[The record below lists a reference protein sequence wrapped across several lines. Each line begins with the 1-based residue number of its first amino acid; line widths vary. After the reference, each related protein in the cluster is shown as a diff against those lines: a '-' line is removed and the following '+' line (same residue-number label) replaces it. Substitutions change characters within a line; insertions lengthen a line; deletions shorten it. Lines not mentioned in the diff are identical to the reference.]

1 MSLGNSSFFYQNDK
15 SPYLEKFSGSWDE
28 INALEELG
36 VICVASAG
44 NDYAGRSEDFF
55 VVFGSGESDFR
66 KIDANTSSVQVSEL
80 QQLFQM
86 LFPLGP
92 LGLAMNKAC
101 HQEMLKTKIFNI
113 LFTA

>member
-1 MSLGNSSFFYQNDK
+1 MSLGNSLFFYQNDK
-15 SPYLEKFSGSWDE
+15 SPYLEKFSGYWDE

-66 KIDANTSSVQVSEL
+66 KIDANTSSVQGVGTPAA
-80 QQLFQM
+80 
-86 LFPLGP
+86 FPNVISVRATWASDEQ
-92 LGLAMNKAC
+92 GLSSRDAKNQD
-101 HQEMLKTKIFNI
+101 H
-113 LFTA
+113 